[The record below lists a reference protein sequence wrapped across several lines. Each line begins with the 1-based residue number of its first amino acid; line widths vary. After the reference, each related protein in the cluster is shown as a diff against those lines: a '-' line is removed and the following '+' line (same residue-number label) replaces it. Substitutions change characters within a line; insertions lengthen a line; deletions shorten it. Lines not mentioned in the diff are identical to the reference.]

1 MSGNN
6 TLGIKQLGIPM
17 QPIEILR
24 QTVVREL
31 HSLQTIKNVWPTW
44 QSHIHALIGSK
55 PITSKELIV
64 IGDNL
69 YNIFKCTSN
78 GRGQSDVS
86 SGGAAW
92 EALVCWYLNLCLMGS
107 RTVVVKAK
115 KANIPQ
121 CISDSVNV
129 NYGNFTSNTESD
141 LLAITFPDTTEI
153 SSSFTGNHSALME
166 LLTEVVEQN
175 FTDTELGIIQC
186 KTNWN
191 DNAQIP
197 MLWDL
202 IYASQ
207 GFTSSA
213 KVGTNG
219 FSHKTL
225 KKFTYSFVTVP
236 TVDPSKFKATST
248 AVMRVKNLSGGNYW
262 GLPSKTGIASNLF
275 GIIQNS
281 FHTSHSSYSNG
292 WHKDITT
299 EIQNMISGGNVFQ
312 L

>member
-1 MSGNN
+1 
-6 TLGIKQLGIPM
+6 M

-24 QTVVREL
+24 HTVIREL
-31 HSLQTIKNVWPTW
+31 HSLSTIQTVWPTW
-44 QSHIHALIGSK
+44 QSHIRSLTSSSQL
-55 PITSKELIV
+55 TSKDIIT
-64 IGDNL
+64 IGNHL
-69 YNIFKCTSN
+69 YDIFKSTSN
-78 GRGQSDVS
+78 GRGQSEVS

-107 RTVVVKAK
+107 RTVIVKSK
-115 KANIPQ
+115 KANIPR
-121 CISDSVNV
+121 CISDAINV

-141 LLAITFPDTTEI
+141 LLAITFPATSEL
-153 SSSFTGNHSALME
+153 SLPFTGSHKDLMDF
-166 LLTEVVEQN
+166 LTATVEQN

-202 IYASQ
+202 IYASE
-207 GFTSSA
+207 GFSSSA

-219 FSHKTL
+219 FGHRTL

-236 TVDPSKFKATST
+236 TVEPSKFKATST

-262 GLPSKTGIASNLF
+262 GLPSKAGIASNLF
-275 GIIQNS
+275 GIIQNN
-281 FHTSHSSYSNG
+281 FQTSHSNYCNG

-299 EIQNMISGGNVFQ
+299 EVQNMMSHGNVFK